1 MKRLILTLALM
12 MGLATMA
19 SAQNYAVVNSEKIF
33 KSIEAYNTALAELD
47 RLANEY
53 QKQVDE
59 KFDAVEAIYNAYM
72 QRRSQLS
79 AASQQAN
86 EENIL
91 KKEQEATEFQESI
104 FGTEGSLMKKRIE
117 MIQPIQQKVF
127 AAIEEYAKQKG
138 YDMIIDVAQNATM
151 LYYFCDEAQEGGK
164 AFLEKRK
171 PEWGDT
177 YIP

>member
-12 MGLATMA
+12 LGLATVA

-33 KSIEAYNTALAELD
+33 KSIEAYNAALTELD
-47 RLANEY
+47 RMANEY

-59 KFDAVEAIYNAYM
+59 KFDAVEATYNAYM
-72 QRRSQLS
+72 KRRSQLS

-104 FGTEGSLMKKRIE
+104 FGTDGALMKKRLE
-117 MIQPIQQKVF
+117 LIQPIQQKVF

-138 YDMIIDVAQNATM
+138 YEMIIDVAQNATM
-151 LYYFCDEAQEGGK
+151 LYYSPKADHTEAIIALLK
-164 AFLEKRK
+164 K
-171 PEWGDT
+171 
-177 YIP
+177 